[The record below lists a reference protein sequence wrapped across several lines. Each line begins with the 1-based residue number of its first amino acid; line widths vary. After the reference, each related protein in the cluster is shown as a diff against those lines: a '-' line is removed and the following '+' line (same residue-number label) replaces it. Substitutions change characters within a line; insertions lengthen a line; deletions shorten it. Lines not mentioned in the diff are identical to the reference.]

1 MTSPNTTSR
10 KLAKPLNTYEGRNV
24 IPELIGWMLMHPFQ
38 MARLYGVPAT
48 RMVSQQY
55 GEAKAKTFSRVMSCS
70 VGQKASVKFLG
81 DLIQLSED
89 DLLNLE
95 NFGKRSL
102 YEVRDVVASF
112 SLKLGE
118 DINRDLYFEQRKK
131 KEETEVSED
140 VG

>member
-1 MTSPNTTSR
+1 MQVSVFINFDEEEVDSIPVVEDIKEEITGGEDVLFTKVEDLDFSARS
-10 KLAKPLNTYEGRNV
+10 LNC
-24 IPELIGWMLMHPFQ
+24 L
-38 MARLYGVPAT
+38 
-48 RMVSQQY
+48 S
-55 GEAKAKTFSRVMSCS
+55 KADI
-70 VGQKASVKFLG
+70 KFLG
-81 DLIQLSED
+81 DLIQLTED

-131 KEETEVSED
+131 KEEVEVPETE
-140 VG
+140 G

>member
-1 MTSPNTTSR
+1 MT
-10 KLAKPLNTYEGRNV
+10 
-24 IPELIGWMLMHPFQ
+24 
-38 MARLYGVPAT
+38 
-48 RMVSQQY
+48 
-55 GEAKAKTFSRVMSCS
+55 
-70 VGQKASVKFLG
+70 
-81 DLIQLSED
+81 ED

-131 KEETEVSED
+131 KEEVEVPETE
-140 VG
+140 G

>member
-1 MTSPNTTSR
+1 MTSTLIANTQKKISSNVDDR
-10 KLAKPLNTYEGRNV
+10 IRLVGLGRNE
-24 IPELIGWMLMHPFQ
+24 I
-38 MARLYGVPAT
+38 
-48 RMVSQQY
+48 
-55 GEAKAKTFSRVMSCS
+55 
-70 VGQKASVKFLG
+70 
-81 DLIQLSED
+81 
-89 DLLNLE
+89 LLNLE

-131 KEETEVSED
+131 KEETEVSEV

>member
-1 MTSPNTTSR
+1 MT
-10 KLAKPLNTYEGRNV
+10 
-24 IPELIGWMLMHPFQ
+24 
-38 MARLYGVPAT
+38 
-48 RMVSQQY
+48 
-55 GEAKAKTFSRVMSCS
+55 
-70 VGQKASVKFLG
+70 
-81 DLIQLSED
+81 ED

-131 KEETEVSED
+131 KEEVEVPEIE
-140 VG
+140 G